1 MANVI
6 NEVLSYINKTDLVNS
21 AFYDIIKSSLT
32 ATGSYFYHKASIYF
46 SNLKELPETE
56 EDLKFLLDGLNYL
69 NISPDDL
76 AEYYAHITNKGFTTK
91 RSDLYR
97 KYYQILSTM
106 TLSEIRTLENFYYN
120 ELKNSNKDQ
129 QTILNISLE
138 SDLSTNIIIDTLLNH
153 KFIFETADM
162 NSNEPVRMFLLTE
175 LGRDFMSACTNT

>member
-6 NEVLSYINKTDLVNS
+6 NDVLSYINKTDLVNS

-46 SNLKELPETE
+46 SNLKELPKTE

-76 AEYYAHITNKGFTTK
+76 AKYYAHITNKGFTTK

-106 TLSEIRTLENFYYN
+106 TLNEIRTLEDFYN
-120 ELKNSNKDQ
+120 ENLKDPTQ
-129 QTILNISLE
+129 QTILNINLNQFN
-138 SDLSTNIIIDTLLNH
+138 LSTSIIIDTLLDNR
-153 KFIFETADM
+153 FIRETADII
-162 NSNEPVRMFLLTE
+162 
-175 LGRDFMSACTNT
+175 

>member
-6 NEVLSYINKTDLVNS
+6 NDVLSYINKTDLVNS

-46 SNLKELPETE
+46 SNLKELPKTE

-76 AEYYAHITNKGFTTK
+76 AKYYAHITNKGFTTK

-106 TLSEIRTLENFYYN
+106 TLNEIRTLEDFYN
-120 ELKNSNKDQ
+120 ENLKDPTQ
-129 QTILNISLE
+129 QTILNINLNQFN
-138 SDLSTNIIIDTLLNH
+138 LSTSIIIDTLLDNR
-153 KFIFETADM
+153 FIRETADI

-175 LGRDFMSACTNT
+175 LGIDFMSACTNT

>member
-6 NEVLSYINKTDLVNS
+6 NDVLSYINKTDLVNS

-46 SNLKELPETE
+46 SNLKELPKTE

-76 AEYYAHITNKGFTTK
+76 AKYYAHITNKGFTTK

-106 TLSEIRTLENFYYN
+106 TLNEIRTLEDFYN
-120 ELKNSNKDQ
+120 ENLKDPTQ
-129 QTILNISLE
+129 QTILNINLNQFN
-138 SDLSTNIIIDTLLNH
+138 LSTSIIIDTLLDNR
-153 KFIFETADM
+153 FIRETADI
-162 NSNEPVRMFLLTE
+162 NSNEPIRMFLLTE
-175 LGRDFMSACTNT
+175 LGIDFMSACTNT